1 MDTVYVW
8 MLSVLL
14 FIVGAMLG
22 SFACC
27 QVCRIHNCDK
37 SKRSHCLNC
46 KYQLKWYD
54 NIPII
59 SWLALGGKCRKCH
72 KKIGVAEF
80 LAEIVTAVIFV
91 SSFLWWPE
99 HVALMAG
106 DGFEITKF
114 VLYLVAV
121 VIFVILFIYDAK
133 WKELPTA
140 LMLALIGVAVVF
152 LGCNIWQTLQDERVV
167 NWLSIGGS
175 LMILPFLYY
184 LMYKLSKESWVGGGD
199 WILCISLALM
209 LGNFWLGIFCL
220 FLSNFL
226 GCVVMIPLMAKK
238 KKKRN
243 YKIPFGPFLIMGF
256 LVVFFLQKFILLFI
270 NGGLM

>member
-14 FIVGAMLG
+14 FMLGAMFG

-27 QVCRIHNCDK
+27 QVWRIHNGDK
-37 SKRSHCLNC
+37 SKRSHCLSC

-59 SWLALGGKCRKCH
+59 SWLTLRGKCRKCH
-72 KKIGVAEF
+72 KKIGIAEF
-80 LAEIVTAVIFV
+80 LAEVVTAVVFV
-91 SSFLWWPE
+91 LSFLWWPE
-99 HVALMAG
+99 RKMLIAG
-106 DGFEITKF
+106 DGVEIAKF
-114 VLYLVAV
+114 VLYLISV

-140 LMLALIGVAVVF
+140 LMIALIGIAMVF
-152 LGCNIWQTLQDERVV
+152 LGCNIWQVLQNGKSV

-175 LMILPFLYY
+175 LMILPLLYY

-226 GCVVMIPLMAKK
+226 GCVIMVPLMAKQ

-243 YKIPFGPFLIMGF
+243 YKIPFGPFLIVG
-256 LVVFFLQKFILLFI
+256 LLIVFFLQKYLLLFI